1 MTDKK
6 VRGWLFGYIKAYR
19 PYVILSLICAL
30 INVAAT
36 LVIPVFIGMGID
48 GILSKGNVIWD
59 EIYPVML
66 MIGGATLIAAVSA
79 YIMGISNNRITIGV
93 VKDIRRDAFD
103 RLHGLTI
110 SYIDTHKHGDMIS
123 RVISDADT
131 LSDGL
136 LMGFSTVFTG
146 GLSILGTLGFMFGV
160 SAPIAAAVVVVT
172 PISLFVAG
180 FIAKRSYKMFLAQS
194 EDRGEQTS
202 LMDEALFDLRT
213 IKAFSQE
220 ERIMRDYDDIS
231 EKLKNDSLGAT
242 FFSSITN
249 PATRFVN
256 SLVYG
261 AVGVIGA
268 LFAVKGSIT
277 VGVLTCFLSY
287 ANQYTKPFNEISGVV
302 AELQNAIACAKRIME
317 LSYADTEDVHGGDT
331 VLTDTNGKVSVEKI
345 YFSYDDDGKADKSKA
360 LIQDLSLTVEPGSR
374 VAIVGPTGAGKSTII
389 NLLMRFYDVDSG
401 TICVDGKD
409 INTLTHDSLRGVYGM
424 VLQET
429 WLSEGTVRECIAY
442 GREDATFD
450 EIVAACKAC
459 HAHEFIMRLES
470 GYDTVIRDDSGLSE
484 GMRQLLCIARAML
497 SLPQMLILDEATSS
511 IDARTELKIQSAFSA
526 MMVGRTSFI
535 VAHRLK
541 TIESADV
548 ILVMKDGRVIEQGSH
563 EQLLAAGGFYK
574 ELYEASG

>member
-1 MTDKK
+1 MTDKR

-19 PYVILSLICAL
+19 SYVILSLICAL

-59 EIYPVML
+59 EIYPVLL

-146 GLSILGTLGFMFGV
+146 GLSILGTLGFMFSV

-401 TICVDGKD
+401 TIRVDGKD

>member
-1 MTDKK
+1 MTDKR

-19 PYVILSLICAL
+19 SYVILSLICAL

-59 EIYPVML
+59 EIYPVLL

-103 RLHGLTI
+103 RLHSLTI

-401 TICVDGKD
+401 TIRVDGKD